1 MTVIQKI
8 IYNHVPQQKPPV
20 FKLIQTKKSIR
31 QFKNVIQCDSHI
43 RDELTVGREWVFI
56 QMDTMEWIN
65 INNKT
70 VGGVTAFIKKA
81 FSLKAMENK

>member
-1 MTVIQKI
+1 MTVIQKK
-8 IYNHVPQQKPPV
+8 IYNHAPQQKPPV
-20 FKLIQTKKSIR
+20 FKLIKKSIR

-43 RDELTVGREWVFI
+43 RDELTVGREWAFI
-56 QMDTMEWIN
+56 QMDTMEWMN

-70 VGGVTAFIKKA
+70 VGGVTAFIEKA